1 SIWRRRRSIHD
12 WRAHVF
18 RQLAGKRIDSGAR
31 SRSRRAH
38 VFARQVLDLRD
49 WKMVLLGK
57 SQLHIPDCSESLLHY
72 ARHALAPFASKSD
85 WPAYGEAL
93 ADMAFPFG
101 TDGSKISGEDVRGA
115 AAVGTMHHDDAPV
128 GKIDFGIVLLDG
140 SILPILDRAEIN
152 TRECLWAQLQG
163 LFELFQV

>member
-1 SIWRRRRSIHD
+1 
-12 WRAHVF
+12 
-18 RQLAGKRIDSGAR
+18 
-31 SRSRRAH
+31 
-38 VFARQVLDLRD
+38 
-49 WKMVLLGK
+49 
-57 SQLHIPDCSESLLHY
+57 SLLHY

-163 LFELFQV
+163 LFELFQVIGYAHRSSALRDLHQSRHLLQLFVIERGVGRAKIHHPVLELLNASAAANRLIIDL